1 MISSIRPYSLASSA
15 LRKKSRSE
23 SLLTTFFFSSRR
35 RHTRLQGDWRFRRVL
50 FRSRSRSLKLL
61 VCAPICTPAMT
72 EFGGVE
78 ATSDTAAAAA
88 SLPKS
93 RLEYTGF
100 TSLSLPT
107 YHAAPRA
114 RNSPVVMFGFS
125 ANRSAAADDSQ
136 SHGSERTQ

>member
-1 MISSIRPYSLASSA
+1 MPISSIARIAP
-15 LRKKSRSE
+15 
-23 SLLTTFFFSSRR
+23 
-35 RHTRLQGDWRFRRVL
+35 
-50 FRSRSRSLKLL
+50 SRSRSLKLL

-78 ATSDTAAAAA
+78 ATSGTAAAAA

-107 YHAAPRA
+107 YHAGPRA

-125 ANRSAAADDSQ
+125 ANRSAAADESQ
-136 SHGSERTQ
+136 SHGIDRTQDLHRCGFRRTGDHRLERPSTKAPGGRHADA